1 MPDRDQLGKKKH
13 LLSKK
18 GRKTDHVKVWTSFKR
33 LLAYVTWSCASTHSL
48 NLYCDGKTECPWFS
62 THPQPQESSEGHKAQ
77 HPTTLRHTHTH
88 LYQKEAVWIW
98 APRGLGKRLKP
109 WLPTKRALQTLTP
122 AASVSR
128 FASWLGLFAF
138 LRHTQGGVCL
148 LSSCKI
154 QLPKIY
160 NQLLQCCAH
169 HLLSQ
174 RSETSQ
180 QSISAAKRQLWKPD
194 FTISFGKS

>member
-1 MPDRDQLGKKKH
+1 MSRYGQVSKGFLPMSPGAV
-13 LLSKK
+13 LLH
-18 GRKTDHVKVWTSFKR
+18 TPWTFTVMAKLNALDSQ
-33 LLAYVTWSCASTHSL
+33 HIL
-48 NLYCDGKTECPWFS
+48 NLKSPLKDTKPS
-62 THPQPQESSEGHKAQ
+62 ILQPSD
-77 HPTTLRHTHTH
+77 THTH
-88 LYQKEAVWIW
+88 FYQKEAVWIW